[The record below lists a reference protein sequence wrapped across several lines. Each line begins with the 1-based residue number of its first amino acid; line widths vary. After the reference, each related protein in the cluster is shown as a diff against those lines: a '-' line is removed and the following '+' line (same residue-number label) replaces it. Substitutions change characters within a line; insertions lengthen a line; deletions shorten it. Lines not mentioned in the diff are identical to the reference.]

1 MHAEDSKK
9 TLYVVGIGPG
19 GRDQMTI
26 RADRVLRECSV
37 IVGYPVYLNLVREDY
52 PKARFLSTPMRQER
66 ERCLM
71 ALKAAAQ
78 GERTAVI
85 CSGDSGIY
93 GMAGLTLEL
102 AVEFPEVEVSV
113 IPGVTAAVGGAAV
126 LGAPIGHDFAVISLS
141 DLLTPRETIEK
152 RLRAAGEGDFIV
164 CLYNPASRNRSG
176 YLEWACR
183 ILMEYKDSG
192 TVCGLIRQIGRQ
204 GEEAQILSLSE
215 LRHAQADM
223 FTTVIIGN
231 KSTRE
236 ERGRMVT
243 PRGYT
248 NG

>member
-1 MHAEDSKK
+1 M
-9 TLYVVGIGPG
+9 
-19 GRDQMTI
+19 
-26 RADRVLRECSV
+26 
-37 IVGYPVYLNLVREDY
+37 
-52 PKARFLSTPMRQER
+52 
-66 ERCLM
+66 
-71 ALKAAAQ
+71 
-78 GERTAVI
+78 
-85 CSGDSGIY
+85 
-93 GMAGLTLEL
+93 
-102 AVEFPEVEVSV
+102 

>member
-1 MHAEDSKK
+1 MAGY
-9 TLYVVGIGPG
+9 LYVVGIGPG
-19 GRDQMTI
+19 AYEKMTI
-26 RADRVLRECSV
+26 EAVRVLEECDV
-37 IVGYPVYLNLVREDY
+37 ITGYTVYVDLIKDHFKE
-52 PKARFLSTPMRQER
+52 KEFFTTPMRQEV
-66 ERCLM
+66 ERC
-71 ALKAAAQ
+71 
-78 GERTAVI
+78 RTALEEAAKGRRVAMV
-85 CSGDSGIY
+85 CSGDPGVY
-93 GMAGLTLEL
+93 GMAGLILEL
-102 AVEFPEVEVSV
+102 SPQYPEVKIQV
-113 IPGVTAAVGGAAV
+113 ISGVTAACGGGAA
-126 LGAPIGHDFAVISLS
+126 LGAPLIHDFAVISLS

-231 KSTRE
+231 KSTRK

>member
-1 MHAEDSKK
+1 MAGY
-9 TLYVVGIGPG
+9 LYVVGIGPG
-19 GRDQMTI
+19 AYEKMTI
-26 RADRVLRECSV
+26 EAVRVLEECDV
-37 IVGYPVYLNLVREDY
+37 ITGYTVYVDLIKGHFKE
-52 PKARFLSTPMRQER
+52 KEFFTTPMRQEV
-66 ERCLM
+66 ERC
-71 ALKAAAQ
+71 
-78 GERTAVI
+78 RTALEEAAKGRRVAMV
-85 CSGDSGIY
+85 CSGDPGVY
-93 GMAGLTLEL
+93 GMAGLILEL
-102 AVEFPEVEVSV
+102 SPQYPEVKIQV
-113 IPGVTAAVGGAAV
+113 ISGVTAACGGGAA
-126 LGAPIGHDFAVISLS
+126 LGAPLIHDFAVISLS

-231 KSTRE
+231 KSTRK